1 MKFTLTDDYM
11 PSNFR
16 DAIRL
21 VTRPY
26 IPISEKQVKVI
37 ESKTKDRGDI
47 ILYRGKRMTWGNAD
61 GGFAL
66 MPLISQ

>member
-26 IPISEKQVKVI
+26 IPISEKQVKEI
-37 ESKTKDRGDI
+37 ESKTKKRGDI
-47 ILYRGKRMTWGNAD
+47 ILYRGKRMTWANAD

>member
-26 IPISEKQVKVI
+26 IPISEKQVKEI
-37 ESKTKDRGDI
+37 ESKTKNRGDI

>member
-1 MKFTLTDDYM
+1 MKFTLTDDHM

-26 IPISEKQVKVI
+26 IPISEKQVKEI

-47 ILYRGKRMTWGNAD
+47 ILYRGKRMTWGAAD

-66 MPLISQ
+66 MLLISQ